1 MLAILALWIL
11 TKHGTK
17 EFMPN
22 MEHKWWEH
30 DTQWANFMCGSEIF
44 EEFPKYQEI
53 GKKKIMKND
62 EKVKKKKSIGWHF
75 STNLL
80 KLSDA
85 WFVIF

>member
-53 GKKKIMKND
+53 GKKINH
-62 EKVKKKKSIGWHF
+62 EKWWKSKKKKKKKSPLDDI
-75 STNLL
+75 SPL
-80 KLSDA
+80 
-85 WFVIF
+85 IC